1 MKNLIIMLIAVA
13 FSITSC
19 KSGQATAEKKADSY
33 KFENNVLYFNGRE
46 IGHVEAVKLQEKDGD
61 IRREIVLSI
70 NNETD
75 IVDKAF
81 DIIRYMK
88 SHNKN
93 SDIELKLIVEKR
105 NK

>member
-1 MKNLIIMLIAVA
+1 MKKILIMLMVLGMA
-13 FSITSC
+13 SC